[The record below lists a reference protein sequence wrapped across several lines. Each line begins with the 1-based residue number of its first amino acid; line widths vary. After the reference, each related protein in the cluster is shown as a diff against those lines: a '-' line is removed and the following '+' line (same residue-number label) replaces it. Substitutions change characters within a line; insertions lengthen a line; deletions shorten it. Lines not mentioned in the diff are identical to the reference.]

1 LSLVAVPGIP
11 EANIEVVESLINLK
25 HRVAESADRKF
36 AIILK
41 VEDDEAMNEKKF
53 EEEKVETTESSND
66 VEIIDYRIEE
76 PAIVEKAIPYS
87 IHGDVKKASI
97 ERGWDKDRAERSL
110 RKWASKDGSGEKD
123 TIDWSNI
130 RYQDFYTKLNLLK
143 KTNKALWNGTEGG
156 NIVNIGEE
164 NNENILA
171 FLREKDDNKIISII
185 NLSGEQTQFKPS
197 SDQVYGTYTN
207 VFTGGKMELVPDMV
221 MDISPWSYFV
231 LTN

>member
-1 LSLVAVPGIP
+1 
-11 EANIEVVESLINLK
+11 
-25 HRVAESADRKF
+25 
-36 AIILK
+36 
-41 VEDDEAMNEKKF
+41 M
-53 EEEKVETTESSND
+53 
-66 VEIIDYRIEE
+66 
-76 PAIVEKAIPYS
+76 
-87 IHGDVKKASI
+87 
-97 ERGWDKDRAERSL
+97 
-110 RKWASKDGSGEKD
+110 
-123 TIDWSNI
+123 
-130 RYQDFYTKLNLLK
+130 NLLK